1 MIFYDLKEEAKD
13 KTISNVVSRDAE
25 IGRVART
32 IHRQYDNN
40 VIVSGASG
48 IGKSSLLEGFAY
60 RLGLG
65 EIPGLDDSYKVA
77 KLDAAEIK
85 RIAVSNEGLAQIA
98 SGLYSIPTK
107 TIILIDDFQLISDS
121 GLGTL
126 EQIFEQAFFKRTDIS
141 LVLGISESGYQK
153 LSTDDPNFL
162 KNFEHI
168 PLNEN
173 DQKQT
178 LQILQALSPAFAQ
191 EYNLQIPQNI
201 LSEVVEMSRK
211 LPSEKKQPLRAI
223 HFLDESLAH
232 TKVSGD
238 QALTANHVHYVFSEK
253 TGIPDNSLSQNS
265 KEFLRNLEDTLSA
278 SIIGQSRAVTVV
290 SDVIKRSRMGLRNP
304 NRPYGSFLF
313 LGTSGVGKTELAKSL
328 AKIVYGSERSF
339 TRIDMSEFGESH
351 TVQRLVGA
359 PPGYVGY
366 ESGGQLTN
374 SVQDKPYSLILLDE
388 IEKAHAK
395 VFDIFLQVFDDGRLT
410 DGRGQTSNFT
420 NSIIIATSNLGIGE
434 ILKGFRDGIDLNS
447 PEFISNSLM
456 PALLKSFRPE
466 FLNRFDAII
475 VFNPLSADDLLQIA
489 KLEISKIEERVAEH
503 GVKFNIDDNILRE
516 KIIELSNP
524 MLGARPIKRFIEQTC
539 EQLIAMKIMNS

>member
-1 MIFYDLKEEAKD
+1 
-13 KTISNVVSRDAE
+13 
-25 IGRVART
+25 
-32 IHRQYDNN
+32 
-40 VIVSGASG
+40 
-48 IGKSSLLEGFAY
+48 
-60 RLGLG
+60 
-65 EIPGLDDSYKVA
+65 
-77 KLDAAEIK
+77 
-85 RIAVSNEGLAQIA
+85 
-98 SGLYSIPTK
+98 
-107 TIILIDDFQLISDS
+107 
-121 GLGTL
+121 
-126 EQIFEQAFFKRTDIS
+126 
-141 LVLGISESGYQK
+141 
-153 LSTDDPNFL
+153 
-162 KNFEHI
+162 
-168 PLNEN
+168 
-173 DQKQT
+173 
-178 LQILQALSPAFAQ
+178 
-191 EYNLQIPQNI
+191 
-201 LSEVVEMSRK
+201 
-211 LPSEKKQPLRAI
+211 
-223 HFLDESLAH
+223 
-232 TKVSGD
+232 
-238 QALTANHVHYVFSEK
+238 
-253 TGIPDNSLSQNS
+253 
-265 KEFLRNLEDTLSA
+265 
-278 SIIGQSRAVTVV
+278 
-290 SDVIKRSRMGLRNP
+290 
-304 NRPYGSFLF
+304 LF

-434 ILKGFRDGIDLNS
+434 ILKGSRDGIDLNS
-447 PEFISNSLM
+447 PEFISNNLM

-475 VFNPLSADDLLQIA
+475 VFNPLSADNLLQIA